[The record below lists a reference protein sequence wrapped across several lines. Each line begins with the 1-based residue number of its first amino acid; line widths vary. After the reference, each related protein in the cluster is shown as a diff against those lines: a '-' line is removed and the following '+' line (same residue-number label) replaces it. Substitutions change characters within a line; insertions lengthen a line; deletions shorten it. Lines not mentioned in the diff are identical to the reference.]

1 MKLALALTV
10 TTVLSAQT
18 VQLFLQDGRRLEG
31 PARATS
37 IRAGDRKLALRSLL
51 SLHNGAPAVG
61 EEAKRIDALLAKPTP
76 AAIDEL
82 TAIGLPVLT
91 PLLASYKDTDQHE
104 PRPLYRLFARIMPD
118 GLDQLERTD
127 SLLRLANGEAF
138 RAKVEE
144 FTITVN
150 GQSIPWSQ
158 IRRLAVRQ
166 PRVEKQADLQAL
178 QHCTQI
184 EYLDTGIEVGADSTL
199 TVNAKG
205 LIRNAF
211 NQDGWASDADGL
223 KVPGPN
229 YKTNLVDGHP
239 FGAVVAR
246 TGNGEVQ
253 RIGKAFTGKA
263 LGTGRFRL
271 AVNDNRH
278 WQNNVGAFHV
288 RITATNAY
296 DLGDP
301 R

>member
-1 MKLALALTV
+1 MKLALALTL

-18 VQLFLQDGRRLEG
+18 VQVLLKDGKRVEG
-31 PARATS
+31 TAKS
-37 IRAGDRKLALRSLL
+37 INIQAGGRNIPLRSLL
-51 SLHNGAPAVG
+51 SLHNGAAAEG
-61 EEAKRIDALLAKPTP
+61 EEARRIDSLLAQLNT
-76 AAIDEL
+76 AAVDEL
-82 TAIGLPVLT
+82 TAIGIPVVS
-91 PLLASYKDTDQHE
+91 PLLALYKDTDQHE

-138 RAKVEE
+138 RSKVSD
-144 FTITVN
+144 FTINVA
-150 GQSIPWSQ
+150 GQAIPWSN

-166 PRVEKQADLQAL
+166 ARVEKNADLQAL

-184 EYLDTGIEVGADSTL
+184 EYLDTAIEVGTDSTL
-199 TVNAKG
+199 TVTAQG

-246 TGNGEVQ
+246 TGNGDVQ
-253 RIGKAFTGKA
+253 RIGKNFSGKA
-263 LGTGRFRL
+263 NDTGRFRL

-278 WQNNVGAFHV
+278 WQNNIGAFKV
-288 RITATNAY
+288 KVTATNAY

>member
-1 MKLALALTV
+1 MKLALALTLM
-10 TTVLSAQT
+10 TVLSAQT
-18 VQLFLQDGRRLEG
+18 VQVLLKDGKRVEG
-31 PARATS
+31 TTKS
-37 IRAGDRKLALRSLL
+37 INIQAGGRNIPLRSLL
-51 SLHNGAPAVG
+51 SLHNGTPAEG
-61 EEAKRIDALLAKPTP
+61 EEAKRIDGLLAQLNP
-76 AAIDEL
+76 AAVDEL

-127 SLLRLANGEAF
+127 SMLRLSNGEAF
-138 RAKVEE
+138 RAKVGD
-144 FTITVN
+144 FTINVA
-150 GQSIPWSQ
+150 GQALPWSN

-166 PRVEKQADLQAL
+166 ARVEKNADLQAL

-184 EYLDTGIEVGADSTL
+184 EYLDSGIEVAADSNL
-199 TVNAKG
+199 IVSAKG
-205 LIRNAF
+205 IVRNAF

-246 TGNGEVQ
+246 TGNGDVQ
-253 RIGKAFTGKA
+253 RIGKNFSGKA
-263 LGTGRFRL
+263 IGTGRFRL

-278 WQNNVGAFHV
+278 WQNNVGAFRV
-288 RITATNAY
+288 RIVATNAY